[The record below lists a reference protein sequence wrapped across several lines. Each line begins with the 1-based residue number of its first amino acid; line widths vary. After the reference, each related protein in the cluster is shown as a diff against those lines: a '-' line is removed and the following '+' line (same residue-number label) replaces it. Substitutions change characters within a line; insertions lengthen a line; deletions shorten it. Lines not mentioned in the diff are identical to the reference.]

1 MGGIAGGMKTYA
13 FVLVAAAVLSL
24 LLTPAVIR
32 WATRRGY
39 LDKPGLRKVHK
50 RAVPRVGGI
59 AIILPTLALLFFVLR
74 INNMVGDAYR
84 AMGAQ
89 IAAVILGSTTIF
101 AMGLW
106 DDIRGLRAWTKF
118 AVQIAAAAF
127 VYAMGVHIQ
136 VIYLGAFGTLN
147 FGWMSAPVTVLWIVG
162 VTNAVNLIDGLD
174 GLAAGI
180 GAITCA
186 MLAVLAITAHQSVL
200 AVLGLALFGSLVGF
214 LFFNFNPARIFL
226 GDCGSQF
233 LGFIIACFGALASHK
248 SSTLVALALPVLTL
262 GVPLFDTACSF
273 ARRLVGGR
281 SPFSPDRGHIHHMLL
296 RKGLNQRNAV
306 LALYGV
312 TLLAALAGV
321 VVIAARNAEAVI
333 WLALFFVG
341 ATLLAFFHWSGV
353 IEIRKGLA
361 HFGHSIMAASRARQD
376 RDILGALESELG
388 AFGRNTEVAWAALVR
403 AAEELG
409 FASVALCADGSTDRP
424 LRSWSS
430 PESDAGIG
438 PRLTLPLSDVD
449 STLRYT
455 VVLTQPATTDW
466 DVALRRLG
474 TLANVLGRCLAAS
487 AARQEGVP
495 QLHVVPQ
502 PAPAPAQREDV
513 V

>member
-1 MGGIAGGMKTYA
+1 MKTYA
-13 FVLVAAAVLSL
+13 FVLVAAAILSL

-39 LDKPGLRKVHK
+39 VDKPGLRKVHK
-50 RAVPRVGGI
+50 HAVPRVGGI

-89 IAAVILGSTTIF
+89 IAAVILGSTAIF

-147 FGWMSAPVTVLWIVG
+147 FGWMSAPITVLWIVG
-162 VTNAVNLIDGLD
+162 ITNAVNLIDGLD

-296 RKGLNQRNAV
+296 RKGLTQRNAV

-312 TLLAALAGV
+312 TLLAALAG
-321 VVIAARNAEAVI
+321 IGIMAARNAESVI
-333 WLALFFVG
+333 WLALFAVG
-341 ATLLAFFHWSGV
+341 ATLLAFFRWSGV

-361 HFGHSIMAASRARQD
+361 HFGHSIMAASLARQD
-376 RDILGALESELG
+376 RDVLGAIETEL
-388 AFGRNTEVAWAALVR
+388 ASIGRNNDAGWSALVR
-403 AAEELG
+403 AAEELE
-409 FASVALCADGSTDRP
+409 FASIALYGDGVPDKP

-430 PESDAGIG
+430 PTCGAVPG
-438 PRLTLPLSDVD
+438 PVLKLPLADVD
-449 STLRYT
+449 PALPYT
-455 VVLTQPATTDW
+455 IVLAQPATADW
-466 DVALRRLG
+466 KLALRRLG
-474 TLANVLGRCLAAS
+474 TLAGVLGRCLDAAAARS
-487 AARQEGVP
+487 AAPSALR
-495 QLHVVPQ
+495 VVRRPE
-502 PAPAPAQREDV
+502 PIAEPHEDV
-513 V
+513 G

>member
-1 MGGIAGGMKTYA
+1 MGGIADGMKTYA

-74 INNMVGDAYR
+74 INNVVGDAYR

-89 IAAVILGSTTIF
+89 IAAVILGSTAIF

-162 VTNAVNLIDGLD
+162 ITNAVNLIDGLD

-186 MLAVLAITAHQSVL
+186 MLAVLAITAHQPVL

-233 LGFIIACFGALASHK
+233 LGFIIACFGVLASHK

-281 SPFSPDRGHIHHMLL
+281 SPFSPDRGHIHHKLL
-296 RKGLNQRNAV
+296 QKGLNQRNAV
-306 LALYGV
+306 LALYGM
-312 TLLAALAGV
+312 TLLAALAGIGV
-321 VVIAARNAEAVI
+321 MAARNAESVI
-333 WLALFFVG
+333 WLALFAVG
-341 ATLLAFFHWSGV
+341 ATLLAFFRWSGV

-361 HFGHSIMAASRARQD
+361 HFGHSIMAVSRARQD
-376 RDILGALESELG
+376 RDVLGAVEADL
-388 AFGRNTEVAWAALVR
+388 AAIGRNNEAGWSALVR
-403 AAEELG
+403 AAEELE
-409 FASVALCADGSTDRP
+409 FAGVALYSSGAMDRP
-424 LRSWSS
+424 LRTWSS
-430 PESDAGIG
+430 PTFDEEAG
-438 PRLTLPLSDVD
+438 PSLTLPLADINP
-449 STLRYT
+449 TLPYT
-455 VVLTQPATTDW
+455 IVFVQPASADW
-466 DVALRRLG
+466 RLALRRLG
-474 TLANVLGRCLAAS
+474 TFSEVLGRCLASS
-487 AARQEGVP
+487 AGHLDETPPLR
-495 QLHVVPQ
+495 VVPLSEAV
-502 PAPAPAQREDV
+502 PARHEDV
-513 V
+513 G